1 VVLYTVKQV
10 LNYLKEAH
18 LILIILDSSDH
29 LYKGFVSLCSVNIQN
44 STTGINH
51 IKIVTLNLKLVTLLI
66 RHYHSVK
73 CIMVKT
79 LELVSLYGE
88 MSDLL
93 TFYVLEFL
101 KKFEL
106 DVRVN
111 SLWRPHK
118 YKFWR

>member
-1 VVLYTVKQV
+1 
-10 LNYLKEAH
+10 
-18 LILIILDSSDH
+18 
-29 LYKGFVSLCSVNIQN
+29 VNIRN
-44 STTGINH
+44 SITGINH
-51 IKIVTLNLKLVTLLI
+51 LKTVTLNLKLVPLLI
-66 RHYHSVK
+66 RHYHPVK

-88 MSDLL
+88 MFDLL

-106 DVRVN
+106 DDRVS

>member
-1 VVLYTVKQV
+1 
-10 LNYLKEAH
+10 
-18 LILIILDSSDH
+18 
-29 LYKGFVSLCSVNIQN
+29 
-44 STTGINH
+44 
-51 IKIVTLNLKLVTLLI
+51 
-66 RHYHSVK
+66 
-73 CIMVKT
+73 MVKT

-106 DVRVN
+106 DDRVS

-118 YKFWR
+118 YKFWRLEKEWKVQFLPPVSRRKWPTI

>member
-1 VVLYTVKQV
+1 
-10 LNYLKEAH
+10 
-18 LILIILDSSDH
+18 
-29 LYKGFVSLCSVNIQN
+29 
-44 STTGINH
+44 
-51 IKIVTLNLKLVTLLI
+51 
-66 RHYHSVK
+66 
-73 CIMVKT
+73 MVKT

-93 TFYVLEFL
+93 TFYVLEFF

-106 DVRVN
+106 DDRVS